1 MLELINIT
9 KRYPTP
15 ANNKE
20 ITVLDGINLKV
31 DHGQCL
37 AIVGPSGC
45 GKSTLLNIIGA
56 LDFPTSGEVVL
67 SGEKFS
73 SLNSRQLA
81 RIRNQQIGF
90 VFQLHHLLPQCTVL
104 ENVLV
109 PTLAGNGE
117 IDMKQQQA
125 RAVELLAKVGLEE
138 NLLYRPGQLS
148 GGQRQRVA
156 VVRALINKPSL
167 LLADEPTGSLDSKS
181 SENIADLLV
190 KLNETEKVTL
200 IVVTHS
206 LKLASR
212 MSKVL
217 ILEDGSLSEGALAQ

>member
-9 KRYPTP
+9 KSYPTP
-15 ANNKE
+15 SNNKE